1 MRGSAYG
8 RRAWSL
14 LAKTLAQFAACAV
27 ACLALTAPLFYL
39 LTKYYYAEDLIEVV
53 EAVGRGQG
61 VPDIDLE
68 QDIVEGMMLQFL
80 LVFAT
85 LSVSF
90 FITVRFATKRLW
102 RPFDDSL
109 RKAEEFNLAQGDI
122 PSFGPTGVR
131 EFDRLNR
138 SLESLMANDREA
150 FRVQKEFTENASHEL
165 QTPLAVVRSKLDLLM
180 LQDLSASQMGIVSDL
195 YELTVR
201 MSHLNRNL
209 LLLAKIDN
217 ASPSALEAVD
227 VVEVFS
233 RSLPLY
239 ETVSADAK
247 VRLADRRSCPSARV
261 RANAFLLECLLKN
274 LVVNAI
280 RHSASGAEVLVEV
293 ADSGVV
299 VSNASADGLPL
310 DGASLFRRFRA
321 GDVRSKGNGLG
332 LAIVKA
338 ICDFHGWRVEYRF
351 VGGRHVF
358 VVSFPGVLA

>member
-1 MRGSAYG
+1 M
-8 RRAWSL
+8 
-14 LAKTLAQFAACAV
+14 AKTLAQFAVCAV
-27 ACLALTAPLFYL
+27 ACFALTAPLFYL

-53 EAVGRGQG
+53 ESVGRGLG

-68 QDIVEGMMLQFL
+68 QDVAEGLMLQFL

-90 FITVRFATKRLW
+90 FVTVRFATRRLW

-122 PSFGPTGVR
+122 PSFGPTGVN

-138 SLESLMANDREA
+138 SLESLMSKDRET
-150 FRVQKEFTENASHEL
+150 FRIQKEFTENASHEL

-180 LQDLSASQMGIVSDL
+180 LQDLTASQMSLVSDL

-209 LLLAKIDN
+209 LLLAKIEN
-217 ASPSALEAVD
+217 ALPSTLEAVD

-239 ETVSADAK
+239 ETVSADAH
-247 VRLADRRSCPSARV
+247 VSLVDRRSCPSARV
-261 RANAFLLECLLKN
+261 RANAYLLECLLKN

-280 RHSASGAEVLVEV
+280 RHSEAGAEVVVEV
-293 ADSGVV
+293 ADSGIV

-310 DGASLFRRFRA
+310 GGATLFRRFRS

-338 ICDFHGWRVEYRF
+338 ICDFHRWRVEYRF
-351 VGGRHVF
+351 VGGCHVF
-358 VVSFPGVLA
+358 AVSFPGVLA